1 MLLILELGEH
11 GSELLLILRKS
22 NHRLILRYR
31 LTLLLR
37 RLRCILGMLLLR
49 RLLVLVDGV
58 GVISFHVIFLHLLLL
73 LQGQAHLDTM
83 LLLGLLVRARVEL
96 LGHGL
101 QFEILLGCGLVV
113 EVLGLRNLLLRRLLV
128 WRVQLHL
135 SELFVV
141 LLNLVRILI

>member
-1 MLLILELGEH
+1 MELGEH

-22 NHRLILRYR
+22 NHRLILQYR

-58 GVISFHVIFLHLLLL
+58 GVISFHLIFLHLLRLL

-83 LLLGLLVRARVEL
+83 LLLGLLERARVEL

-101 QFEILLGCGLVV
+101 HFEVMLGCGLVV

>member
-1 MLLILELGEH
+1 
-11 GSELLLILRKS
+11 
-22 NHRLILRYR
+22 
-31 LTLLLR
+31 
-37 RLRCILGMLLLR
+37 
-49 RLLVLVDGV
+49 
-58 GVISFHVIFLHLLLL
+58 
-73 LQGQAHLDTM
+73 M
-83 LLLGLLVRARVEL
+83 LLLGLLVRVRVEL

-101 QFEILLGCGLVV
+101 QFEVLLGCGLVV